1 VCVCVCVCVGKS
13 YSKSNLGPIVLEES
27 GQLSNSHLNGD
38 KTPIPNQTSGTPSL
52 SESSK
57 PTKFRFDSTSLP
69 INRPIPHV

>member
-1 VCVCVCVCVGKS
+1 
-13 YSKSNLGPIVLEES
+13 
-27 GQLSNSHLNGD
+27 LNGD